1 MNPNDNIR
9 KQILQYFFD
18 RNAAATSRAGKKG
31 SAVKISD
38 VKRELKERHAL
49 KQTAGHVESHVPH

>member
-1 MNPNDNIR
+1 MDPNDNFR
-9 KQILQYFFD
+9 KQILQYVFD
-18 RNAAATSRAGKKG
+18 HNDAATRRIGKKV

-49 KQTAGHVESHVPH
+49 KNNRSCPTSRTA